1 MQGRELIRSTMSHQ
15 PTDRVPWVPFAGVHA
30 GKLKGYSSS
39 EVYTDSE
46 KLYESLLEVNRIYK
60 PDGLPIMFDL
70 QMEAEAL
77 GCKLIWNDGV
87 PPAVASHVLADTDEI
102 PDRMITPDE
111 ARLPL
116 AFETCRRVKQAIGEQ
131 TAIYGL
137 FCGPFTLASHLRG
150 TKLFRDMKKD
160 ESYVKKLMEY
170 TTRIGLAMAGYYV
183 DAGADVVAVVDPL
196 VSQISPKHFELY
208 MHEPFSRLFA
218 CIREK
223 GAFSSFFVCGN
234 ATFNLEPMCKT
245 QPDSISVDEN
255 VSMTTA
261 QSITAPHNIAL
272 GGNLPL
278 TTVMLYGN
286 QQDNMKAVVDLLDAL
301 DHHNLVLS
309 PGCDMPYDTPIE
321 NVVAAQ
327 QAVRETEQARKFIE
341 NYSAAD
347 IVFEGTLP
355 DYGAL
360 EKPLVEV
367 FTLDSATCAACTYM
381 WASAQDAQRHFGDR
395 IDVVEYK
402 YSIPQHIARIRAMG
416 VKQLPSIYI
425 NGQLKYSSIIPN
437 QDELFQEIER
447 CLK

>member
-1 MQGRELIRSTMSHQ
+1 MQGRELIRKTMSHQ

-39 EVYTDSE
+39 EVYTE
-46 KLYESLLEVNRIYK
+46 EQKLFESLMEVCKIYK
-60 PDGLPIMFDL
+60 PDGMPILFDL
-70 QMEAEAL
+70 QVEAEAL

-87 PPAVASHVLADTDEI
+87 PPAVASHVLSDTNDI
-102 PDRMITPDE
+102 PDRIITPDE
-111 ARLPL
+111 ARMPL
-116 AFETCRRVKQAIGEQ
+116 AFNTCRRMKKEVGEQ
-131 TAIYGL
+131 IALYGL

-160 ESYVKKLMEY
+160 EAYVQAIMEY
-170 TTRIGLAMAGYYV
+170 TTLIGLAMAQYYI

-196 VSQISPKHFELY
+196 VSQISPKHFGQY
-208 MHEPFSRLFA
+208 MHGPFSKLFEF
-218 CIREK
+218 IREK

-234 ATFNLEPMCKT
+234 ATYNLEPMCKT
-245 QPDSISVDEN
+245 LPDSISVDEN

-278 TTVMLYGN
+278 TTAMLYGN
-286 QQDNMKAVVDLLDAL
+286 QQDNMKAVVELLDAL

-327 QAVRETEQARKFIE
+327 QAVRETDQARKFIE

-355 DYGAL
+355 DYPAL

-381 WASAQDAQRHFGDR
+381 WASAQDAQKHFGDR

-402 YSIPQHIARIRAMG
+402 YSIPEHIARIRAMG

-425 NGQLKYSSIIPN
+425 NGELKYSSIIPN